1 MRFHRALL
9 LLYPKSFRDEY
20 GAEMRSVFERELR
33 GARGAGVVA
42 LYGRTVLD
50 TVWSAAVVHLD
61 VLRQDLRYAARGFLR
76 APAFT
81 ATAIAVTALGIG
93 ANTAAFSVADFVLVR
108 PLPYAEPHRL
118 AKLWERNPHG
128 RNDVAPANWRDWRR
142 ESRSWDAM
150 GAYTRSAVN
159 LVGQGE
165 PQRLEA
171 SAMTAGVLPLL
182 GVAPLIGRV
191 FSEAEDREGA
201 PGTVV
206 LGYGLWQAQFGGAHD
221 VVGRTVTLNGSPSTV
236 IGVMPNGFDFP
247 SRVVRLWTPLRLS
260 EQNFQDRNDNYLEV
274 VARRKRSVPLE
285 EARAEM
291 NVIASRLERQFPKEN
306 EGVGVLT
313 LGLRDELSTQ
323 SRALLLALSAAAC
336 CVLLIACANLG
347 NLLLAR
353 ALARRRELAVRA
365 ALGAGRE
372 RLVRQLF
379 TESLL
384 LATCGGA
391 LGILVARAGVP
402 LLAAL
407 VPETLPIGQAPELD
421 LRMLLFAGML
431 AAATG
436 IGFGVLPALRGSS
449 RLDAVVLRDGARSGG
464 GRRQRMRSALVVA
477 EVTASV
483 VLLVSAGLLM
493 RALWRLRGTDPGFRP
508 EGVLAVR
515 TALPGA
521 RYAETSLRERFFARV
536 LGGVRAL
543 PGVSSAAYV
552 TGLPMAMTGGVW
564 EVLIEGAA
572 ETRARAQ
579 LASVRFATSDLFRT
593 LGIPLVGGRDLRD
606 SDRLDQPLV
615 AVVSASLARR
625 YWPGADPIGKKFHVG
640 GDAVRA
646 VCGVV
651 GDVRV
656 RGPERPS
663 EPQVYVPASQVKDG
677 DFVTF
682 SPRELV
688 VRAAGDPVSLV
699 PAIRRIVHEADPG
712 QPVSDVR
719 TMDEIVGEQTASRAA
734 HARILGAFAAVAF
747 LLAAVG
753 IHGVLSYPVASR
765 GQEIAVRMALGADAR
780 DVIGMVMRQSLRLAA
795 AGVVPG
801 LVFAYATGRAMRALL
816 AGVTPADAATFGAV
830 AALCV
835 AMTLLGSLA
844 PVLRALRVSPMSAM
858 RAE

>member
-1 MRFHRALL
+1 MRFFRALL

-20 GAEMRSVFERELR
+20 GGEMGSVFERELR
-33 GARGAGVVA
+33 RARGAGVVA
-42 LYGRTVLD
+42 LYGHALLD

-61 VLRQDLRYAARGFLR
+61 ILRQDLRYAARGFLR

-108 PLPYAEPHRL
+108 PLPYSEPQRL
-118 AKLWERNPHG
+118 AKLWEKNPHE
-128 RNDVAPANWRDWRR
+128 RNDVSPANYRDWRR

-150 GAYTRSAVN
+150 GAYTRRAVN
-159 LVGQGE
+159 LVGQSD
-165 PQRLEA
+165 PQRLEG
-171 SAMTAGVLPLL
+171 SAVTAPVLPLL
-182 GVAPLIGRV
+182 GVSPLVGRV
-191 FSEAEDREGA
+191 FGEADDRDGA
-201 PGTVV
+201 PSTVV
-206 LGYGLWQAQFGGAHD
+206 LSYGLWQAEFGGASD
-221 VVGRTVTLNGSPSTV
+221 VVGRTVTLDGSPSTV
-236 IGVMPNGFDFP
+236 IGVMPKGFDFP
-247 SRVVRLWTPLRLS
+247 SRTVRLWTPLRLS

-274 VARRKRSVPLE
+274 VARQKRGVSLE
-285 EARAEM
+285 EARSEM
-291 NVIASRLERQFPKEN
+291 NVIASRLERQYPKEN
-306 EGVGVLT
+306 EGNGVMT
-313 LGLRDELSTQ
+313 IGLRDELSAQ
-323 SRALLLALSAAAC
+323 ARALLLALSAAAC

-379 TESLL
+379 TESVL
-384 LATCGGA
+384 LAACGGA
-391 LGILVARAGVP
+391 LGLLVARAGVP

-407 VPETLPIGQAPELD
+407 VPDTLPIAQAPALD
-421 LRMLLFAGML
+421 LRMLLFAGVL

-449 RLDAVVLRDGARSGG
+449 RVDAVALREGARSGG
-464 GRRQRMRSALVVA
+464 GRRQRLRSALVIA

-493 RALWRLRGTDPGFRP
+493 RALWRLRATDPGFRA
-508 EGVLAVR
+508 EGALTLR
-515 TALPGA
+515 TALPWE
-521 RYAETSLRERFFARV
+521 RYAETGRRERFFARV
-536 LGGVRAL
+536 LEGVRAL

-564 EVLIEGAA
+564 EVVVEGAP
-572 ETRARAQ
+572 ESRARAQ
-579 LASVRFATSDLFRT
+579 LASVRFATAELFRT
-593 LGIPLVGGRDLRD
+593 LGIPLVLGRDLRD

-615 AVVSASLARR
+615 AVVSASLARA
-625 YWPGADPIGKKFHVG
+625 YWPGADPIGKRFHVG

-677 DFVTF
+677 NFVTF
-682 SPRELV
+682 APKDLV
-688 VRAAGDPVSLV
+688 VRASGDPASLV
-699 PAIRRIVHEADPG
+699 PAIRRIVHEADPD

-719 TMDEIVGEQTASRAA
+719 SMEEIVGQQTAARAA

-753 IHGVLSYPVASR
+753 IQGVLSYSVASR
-765 GQEIAVRMALGADAR
+765 GPEIAVRMALGADAR
-780 DVIGMVMRQSLRLAA
+780 DVIGMVMRQSARLAA

-801 LVFAYATGRAMRALL
+801 LLLAYATARAMRALL

-830 AALCV
+830 AALCA